1 MVTASYLVVSL
12 GTNGFDWTALS
23 AFLAD
28 AMAEK
33 KTIGLVVLVRPW
45 GSGNLQSGHH

>member
-1 MVTASYLVVSL
+1 MVSASYLVVSF
-12 GTNGFDWTALS
+12 GTNGFDWAALS

-33 KTIGLVVLVRPW
+33 KTVGLVVLVGP
-45 GSGNLQSGHH
+45 